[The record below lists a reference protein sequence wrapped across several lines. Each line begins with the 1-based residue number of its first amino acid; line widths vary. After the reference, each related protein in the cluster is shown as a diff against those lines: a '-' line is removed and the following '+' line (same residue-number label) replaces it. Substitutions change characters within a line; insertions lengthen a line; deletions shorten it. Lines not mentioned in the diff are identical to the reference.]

1 MFYTRLYYG
10 YYSYCYIMFLNKET
24 KKMYSNNQ
32 LFLPIAINYYQ
43 LSSFNNTTY
52 YRNYHTK
59 LKSII
64 YSK

>member
-1 MFYTRLYYG
+1 MYYG

-24 KKMYSNNQ
+24 KKFIQIINYYY
-32 LFLPIAINYYQ
+32 LLPIAINYYQ
-43 LSSFNNTTY
+43 LSSFDNTSY